1 MIRQWDEY
9 TAGPTKPRDERLHVT
24 LNQKGVIFLNRKMH
38 EVLGRPAAAILLFD
52 RRNGLIGIRPAN
64 SKHAF
69 PLKKKSV
76 GTGRIIHASPFC
88 RHHGMQIDRAIVFH
102 NPDLDD
108 DGTLML
114 NLETATHI
122 GRKRANRAAARGK

>member
-64 SKHAF
+64 AKHAF

-88 RHHGMQIDRAIVFH
+88 RHHGIKIDGSVVF
-102 NPDLDD
+102 NDLELEK
-108 DGTLML
+108 DGTLTL
-114 NLETATHI
+114 ALHTATNV
-122 GRKRANRAAARGK
+122 GWKRADRAGSRV